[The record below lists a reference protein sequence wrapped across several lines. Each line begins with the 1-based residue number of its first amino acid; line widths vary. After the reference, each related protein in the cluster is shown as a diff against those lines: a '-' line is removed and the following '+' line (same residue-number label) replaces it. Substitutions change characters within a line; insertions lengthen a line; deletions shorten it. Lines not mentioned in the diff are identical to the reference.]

1 LHNEGDIMYKYILD
15 EKENKTAVILSIKE
29 FENIKKELKES
40 RERIDILEDKLDIK
54 LATKILKSKEKKI
67 PFDLNNYV

>member
-1 LHNEGDIMYKYILD
+1 MYKYILD